1 MFRLFRDGFSSLLNG
16 GAAQEQEQQPTAAT
30 ETGAA
35 VEGGRVVRN
44 AVVVN
49 SPGLAMKVSAWF
61 AGVRILSENAASCLL
76 KYQRW
81 NAAEARFVDT
91 EDAFDKRIYYI
102 LTVRPNKRMT
112 RYQFYKNLYA
122 RRINE
127 GNVYVFISQDEVGKP
142 WEQFLLTRGSVN
154 YDIRSDTYTVNDV
167 NQGIHGTYTSNG
179 YLSGK
184 RGWVLHFK
192 DFSLDGGFTG
202 IPRIYYAA
210 TQLGIAST
218 GANETLDSF
227 AKHGIGKYIY
237 HDRQDAMNFTAMT
250 DTQMAD
256 NVADIQQQ
264 LNSNMDI
271 IISRGQGQLDS
282 MAMDSAQL
290 QWLAK
295 EEFNI
300 REIARYLG
308 VPLMK
313 LFEKGDQTYKSSDAA
328 NIALYNE
335 GLRPMLEDTM
345 NEYNAKLVPWTLASS
360 YRYWYDTTPLYLSD
374 KITEAD
380 YLLKRIQSGTMTV
393 NEARQSMNLAP
404 VEGGDEVLIST
415 NLAGIKNAKIAG
427 EEPKT
432 GEENNA

>member
-1 MFRLFRDGFSSLLNG
+1 MFGIFKRNGFSSLLNG
-16 GAAQEQEQQPTAAT
+16 GNSETQEQAAS
-30 ETGAA
+30 ESSGAA

-44 AVVVN
+44 AVTVN
-49 SPGLAMKVSAWF
+49 SPQLAMKVSAWF

-76 KYQRW
+76 KFQRW
-81 NAAEARFVDT
+81 NAAEERFVDT
-91 EDAFDKRIYYI
+91 EDAFDKRIFYI

-112 RYQFYKNLYA
+112 RFQFYKNLYA

-127 GNVYVFISQDEVGKP
+127 GNVYVFVSEDDMGKP
-142 WEQFLLTRGSVN
+142 FEQYLLTRGSVR
-154 YDIRSDTYTVNDV
+154 YDVRSDTYTVNDTQ
-167 NQGIHGTYTSNG
+167 QGIVGTYTSNG
-179 YLSGK
+179 YLEGR
-184 RGWVLHFK
+184 RGWILHFK

-202 IPRIYYAA
+202 IPRIFYAA

-237 HDRQDAMNFTAMT
+237 HDRQDAVNFTAMT
-250 DTQMAD
+250 DKQMND
-256 NVADIQQQ
+256 NVLDIQDQ

-345 NEYNAKLVPWTLASS
+345 NEYNAKLIPWTLASS

-374 KITEAD
+374 KTTEAD

-415 NLAGIKNAKIAG
+415 NLAGIRNEKIASQ
-427 EEPKT
+427 PST
-432 GEENNA
+432 EENNA

>member
-1 MFRLFRDGFSSLLNG
+1 MFEIFKRNGFSSLLNG
-16 GAAQEQEQQPTAAT
+16 GSSESQEAAT
-30 ETGAA
+30 TESTGAA

-44 AVVVN
+44 AVTVN
-49 SPGLAMKVSAWF
+49 SPQLAMKVSAWF

-76 KYQRW
+76 KFQRW
-81 NAAEARFVDT
+81 NAAEERFVDT
-91 EDAFDKRIYYI
+91 EDAFDRRIFYI

-112 RYQFYKNLYA
+112 RFQFYKNLYA

-127 GNVYVFISQDEVGKP
+127 GNVYVFVSEDDMGKP
-142 WEQFLLTRGSVN
+142 FEQYLLTRGSVR
-154 YDIRSDTYTVNDV
+154 YDVRSDTYTVNDTQ
-167 NQGIHGTYTSNG
+167 QGIVGTYTSNG
-179 YLSGK
+179 YLEGR
-184 RGWVLHFK
+184 RGWILHFK

-202 IPRIYYAA
+202 IPRIFYAA

-237 HDRQDAMNFTAMT
+237 HDRQDAVNFTAMT
-250 DTQMAD
+250 DKQMND
-256 NVADIQQQ
+256 NVLDIQDQ

-345 NEYNAKLVPWTLASS
+345 NEYNAKLIPWTLASS

-374 KITEAD
+374 KTTEAD

-415 NLAGIKNAKIAG
+415 NLAGIRNEKIASQ
-427 EEPKT
+427 PST
-432 GEENNA
+432 EENNA

>member
-1 MFRLFRDGFSSLLNG
+1 MFGLFKRNGFGSLLNG
-16 GAAQEQEQQPTAAT
+16 GSSETQETTTSEN
-30 ETGAA
+30 TGAA

-44 AVVVN
+44 AVTVN
-49 SPGLAMKVSAWF
+49 SPQLAMKVSAWF

-76 KYQRW
+76 KFQRW
-81 NAAEARFVDT
+81 NAAEERFVDT
-91 EDAFDKRIYYI
+91 EDAFDRRIFYI

-112 RYQFYKNLYA
+112 RFQFYKNLYA

-127 GNVYVFISQDEVGKP
+127 GNVYVFVSEDDMGKP
-142 WEQFLLTRGSVN
+142 FEQYLLTRGSVR
-154 YDIRSDTYTVNDV
+154 YDVRSDTYTVNDTQ
-167 NQGIHGTYTSNG
+167 QGIVGTYTSNG
-179 YLSGK
+179 YLEGK
-184 RGWVLHFK
+184 RGWILHFK

-202 IPRIYYAA
+202 IPRIFYAA

-237 HDRQDAMNFTAMT
+237 HDRQDAVNFTAMT
-250 DTQMAD
+250 DKQMND
-256 NVADIQQQ
+256 NVLDIQDQ

-345 NEYNAKLVPWTLASS
+345 NEYNAKLIPWTLASS

-374 KITEAD
+374 KTTEAD

-415 NLAGIKNAKIAG
+415 NLAGIRNEKITSQ
-427 EEPKT
+427 PST
-432 GEENNA
+432 EENNA

>member
-1 MFRLFRDGFSSLLNG
+1 
-16 GAAQEQEQQPTAAT
+16 
-30 ETGAA
+30 
-35 VEGGRVVRN
+35 
-44 AVVVN
+44 
-49 SPGLAMKVSAWF
+49 
-61 AGVRILSENAASCLL
+61 
-76 KYQRW
+76 
-81 NAAEARFVDT
+81 
-91 EDAFDKRIYYI
+91 
-102 LTVRPNKRMT
+102 MT
-112 RYQFYKNLYA
+112 RFQFYKNLYA

-127 GNVYVFISQDEVGKP
+127 GNVYVFVSEDDMGKP
-142 WEQFLLTRGSVN
+142 FEQYLLTRGSVR
-154 YDIRSDTYTVNDV
+154 YDVRSDTYTVNDTQ
-167 NQGIHGTYTSNG
+167 QGIVGTYTSNG
-179 YLSGK
+179 YLEGR
-184 RGWVLHFK
+184 RGWILHFK

-202 IPRIYYAA
+202 IPRIFYAA

-237 HDRQDAMNFTAMT
+237 HDRQDAVNFTAMT
-250 DTQMAD
+250 DKQMND
-256 NVADIQQQ
+256 NVLDIQDQ

-345 NEYNAKLVPWTLASS
+345 NEYNAKLIPWTLASS

-374 KITEAD
+374 KTTEAD

-415 NLAGIKNAKIAG
+415 NLAGIRNEKIASQ
-427 EEPKT
+427 PST
-432 GEENNA
+432 EENNA

>member
-1 MFRLFRDGFSSLLNG
+1 MFGIFKRNGFSSLLNG
-16 GAAQEQEQQPTAAT
+16 GNSETQEQAAS
-30 ETGAA
+30 ESSGAA

-44 AVVVN
+44 AVTVN
-49 SPGLAMKVSAWF
+49 SPQLAMKVSAWF

-76 KYQRW
+76 KFQRW
-81 NAAEARFVDT
+81 NAAEKRFVDT
-91 EDAFDKRIYYI
+91 EDAFDKRIFYI

-112 RYQFYKNLYA
+112 RFQFYKNLYA

-127 GNVYVFISQDEVGKP
+127 GNVYVFVSEDDMGKP
-142 WEQFLLTRGSVN
+142 FEQYLLTRGSVR
-154 YDIRSDTYTVNDV
+154 YDVRSDLYTVNDTQ
-167 NQGIHGTYTSNG
+167 QGIVGTYTSNG
-179 YLSGK
+179 YLEGR
-184 RGWVLHFK
+184 RGWILHFK

-202 IPRIYYAA
+202 IPRIFYAA

-237 HDRQDAMNFTAMT
+237 HDRQDAVNFTAMT
-250 DTQMAD
+250 DKQMND
-256 NVADIQQQ
+256 NVLDIQDQ

-345 NEYNAKLVPWTLASS
+345 NEYNAKLIPWTLASS

-374 KITEAD
+374 KTTEAD

-415 NLAGIKNAKIAG
+415 NLAGIRNKKIASQ
-427 EEPKT
+427 PST
-432 GEENNA
+432 EENNA

>member
-1 MFRLFRDGFSSLLNG
+1 MFGIFKRNGFSSLLNG
-16 GAAQEQEQQPTAAT
+16 GNSETQEQAAS
-30 ETGAA
+30 ESSGAA

-44 AVVVN
+44 AVTVN
-49 SPGLAMKVSAWF
+49 SPQLAMKVSAWF

-76 KYQRW
+76 KFQRW
-81 NAAEARFVDT
+81 NAAEKRFVDT
-91 EDAFDKRIYYI
+91 EDAFDKRIFYI

-112 RYQFYKNLYA
+112 RFQFYKNLYA

-127 GNVYVFISQDEVGKP
+127 GNVYVFVSEDDMGKP
-142 WEQFLLTRGSVN
+142 SEQYLLTRGSVR
-154 YDIRSDTYTVNDV
+154 YDVRSDLYTVNDTQ
-167 NQGIHGTYTSNG
+167 QGIVGTYTSNG
-179 YLSGK
+179 YLEGR
-184 RGWVLHFK
+184 RGWILHFK

-202 IPRIYYAA
+202 IPRIFYAA

-237 HDRQDAMNFTAMT
+237 HDRQDAVNFTAMT
-250 DTQMAD
+250 DKQMND
-256 NVADIQQQ
+256 NVLDIQDQ

-345 NEYNAKLVPWTLASS
+345 NEYNAKLIPWTLASS

-374 KITEAD
+374 KTTEAD

-415 NLAGIKNAKIAG
+415 NLAGIRNEKIASQ
-427 EEPKT
+427 PST
-432 GEENNA
+432 EENNA

>member
-1 MFRLFRDGFSSLLNG
+1 MFGIFKRNGFSSLLNG
-16 GAAQEQEQQPTAAT
+16 GNAETQEQAAS
-30 ETGAA
+30 ESSGAA

-44 AVVVN
+44 AVTVN
-49 SPGLAMKVSAWF
+49 SPQLAMKVSAWF

-76 KYQRW
+76 KFQRW
-81 NAAEARFVDT
+81 NAAEKRFVDT
-91 EDAFDKRIYYI
+91 EDAFDKRIFYI

-112 RYQFYKNLYA
+112 RFQFYKNLYA

-127 GNVYVFISQDEVGKP
+127 GNVYVFVSEDDMEKP
-142 WEQFLLTRGSVN
+142 FEQYLLTRGSVR
-154 YDIRSDTYTVNDV
+154 YDVRSDTYTVNDTQ
-167 NQGIHGTYTSNG
+167 QGIVGTYTSNG
-179 YLSGK
+179 YLEGR
-184 RGWVLHFK
+184 RGWILHFK

-202 IPRIYYAA
+202 IPRIFYAA

-237 HDRQDAMNFTAMT
+237 HDRQDAVNFTAMT
-250 DTQMAD
+250 DKQMND
-256 NVADIQQQ
+256 NVLDIQEQ

-345 NEYNAKLVPWTLASS
+345 NEYNAKLIPWTLASS

-374 KITEAD
+374 KTTEAD

-415 NLAGIKNAKIAG
+415 NLAGIRNEKIASQPSTEG
-427 EEPKT
+427 
-432 GEENNA
+432 NNA

>member
-1 MFRLFRDGFSSLLNG
+1 MFGLFKRNGFGSLLNG
-16 GAAQEQEQQPTAAT
+16 GSSESQEAAT
-30 ETGAA
+30 TESSGAA

-44 AVVVN
+44 AVTVN
-49 SPGLAMKVSAWF
+49 SPQLAMKVSAWF

-76 KYQRW
+76 KFQRW
-81 NAAEARFVDT
+81 NAAEERFVDT
-91 EDAFDKRIYYI
+91 EDAFDRRIFYI

-112 RYQFYKNLYA
+112 RFQFYKNLYA

-127 GNVYVFISQDEVGKP
+127 GNVYVFVSEDDMGKP
-142 WEQFLLTRGSVN
+142 FEQYLLTRGSVR
-154 YDIRSDTYTVNDV
+154 YDVRSDLYTVNDTQ
-167 NQGIHGTYTSNG
+167 QGIVGTYTSNG
-179 YLSGK
+179 HLEGR
-184 RGWVLHFK
+184 RGWILHFK

-202 IPRIYYAA
+202 IPRIFYAA

-237 HDRQDAMNFTAMT
+237 HDRQDAVNFTAMT
-250 DTQMAD
+250 DKQMND
-256 NVADIQQQ
+256 NVLDIQDQ

-300 REIARYLG
+300 REIARFLG

-345 NEYNAKLVPWTLASS
+345 NEYNAKLIPWTLASS

-374 KITEAD
+374 KTTEAD

-415 NLAGIKNAKIAG
+415 NLAGIRNEKIASQ
-427 EEPKT
+427 PST
-432 GEENNA
+432 EENNA

>member
-1 MFRLFRDGFSSLLNG
+1 
-16 GAAQEQEQQPTAAT
+16 
-30 ETGAA
+30 
-35 VEGGRVVRN
+35 
-44 AVVVN
+44 
-49 SPGLAMKVSAWF
+49 
-61 AGVRILSENAASCLL
+61 
-76 KYQRW
+76 
-81 NAAEARFVDT
+81 
-91 EDAFDKRIYYI
+91 
-102 LTVRPNKRMT
+102 
-112 RYQFYKNLYA
+112 
-122 RRINE
+122 
-127 GNVYVFISQDEVGKP
+127 
-142 WEQFLLTRGSVN
+142 
-154 YDIRSDTYTVNDV
+154 
-167 NQGIHGTYTSNG
+167 
-179 YLSGK
+179 
-184 RGWVLHFK
+184 
-192 DFSLDGGFTG
+192 
-202 IPRIYYAA
+202 
-210 TQLGIAST
+210 
-218 GANETLDSF
+218 
-227 AKHGIGKYIY
+227 
-237 HDRQDAMNFTAMT
+237 MNFTAMT